1 MIKVELIGSSGFLGR
16 HISQFLARE
25 TGISISN
32 WSRDNNG
39 SILKKFNYENKFLH
53 DKPNILINTA
63 WISNSFSNYQDEEI
77 NFEYAHNEID
87 LIKYCTSHK
96 IRYIGLGTIH
106 EQYLSNNIY
115 FESKKIVEDY
125 FKEKKPNNSLL
136 IRPSCI
142 FSFAE
147 EKPRLLK
154 SFLGS
159 NMDANEFPLTNEFI
173 QLDWIAIEDVCRL
186 VVALALSE
194 KEGIFDIRSNHVM
207 NPRDFLKKIELH
219 FIEFPAL
226 DITHDIRSQFD
237 STYDYPITTS
247 VLG

>member
-1 MIKVELIGSSGFLGR
+1 MKKVELIGSSGFLGR
-16 HISQFLARE
+16 HVSQFLCRE
-25 TGISISN
+25 IGISISN

-39 SILKKFNYENKFLH
+39 SMLKKSNYEKKFSQV
-53 DKPNILINTA
+53 KPDILINTA
-63 WISNSFSNYQDEEI
+63 WISNSYSNYQDEAI
-77 NFEYAHNEID
+77 NFQYANNEIE
-87 LIKYCTSHK
+87 LIKYCNSYN

-115 FESKKIVEDY
+115 FESKKIVEEY
-125 FKEKKPNNSLL
+125 FKDKKPKNSLL

-142 FSFAE
+142 FSFE
-147 EKPRLLK
+147 EAKPRLLK
-154 SFLGS
+154 SFLES
-159 NMDANEFPLTNEFI
+159 NKDANHFPLTNEFI

-219 FIEFPAL
+219 FIKFPAL